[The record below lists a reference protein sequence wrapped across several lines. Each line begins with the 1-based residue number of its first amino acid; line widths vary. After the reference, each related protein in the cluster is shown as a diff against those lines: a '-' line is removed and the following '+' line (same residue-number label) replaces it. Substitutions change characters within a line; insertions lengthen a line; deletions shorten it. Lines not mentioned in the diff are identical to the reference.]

1 MYLGGGA
8 ENFIGRIGFTR
19 VKFNSDIVTFMEH
32 LVILIVGMWVNGDT
46 GAWKYEILGSLLC
59 FENAAW
65 VMSFLKLNEVAV
77 H

>member
-1 MYLGGGA
+1 MT
-8 ENFIGRIGFTR
+8 FT
-19 VKFNSDIVTFMEH
+19 EH
-32 LVILIVGMWVNGDT
+32 LVILIADVWMNGDT
-46 GAWKYEILGSLLC
+46 GAWKFEILGSLLC